1 MSAKGYNL
9 APPKV
14 VIDEPIIYD
23 SLVKDFKELV
33 DEEVMQDRKETEKA
47 WKAATKAAMEVKLDE
62 LEKLQLSYRDI
73 CEIDN
78 LQGLKSLTYLCLD
91 NNKIPEI
98 TNIDHLVNL
107 TWLDL
112 SFNCITE
119 INGLETLTK
128 FDIAMSS
135 FSN

>member
-98 TNIDHLVNL
+98 TAFCIMYAHFRMERMVQGTAYDTWRLVV
-107 TWLDL
+107 
-112 SFNCITE
+112 
-119 INGLETLTK
+119 
-128 FDIAMSS
+128 MSWAV
-135 FSN
+135 

>member
-47 WKAATKAAMEVKLDE
+47 WKAATNAAMEVKLDE
-62 LEKLQLSYRDI
+62 LEKLKLSYRDI

-98 TNIDHLVNL
+98 IRNKLL
-107 TWLDL
+107 
-112 SFNCITE
+112 E
-119 INGLETLTK
+119 IKIRYLNKMT
-128 FDIAMSS
+128 
-135 FSN
+135 